1 MVIFGASGDL
11 ARRKLVP
18 ALYSLERDGLLTEDF
33 FIVGFARTRKEQEQF
48 RQEMRQAVLESSR
61 RQLFQQEVWQRFAR
75 RLYYFV
81 GNYEQPESYLKLQQ
95 FVDDLGLAPGRR
107 EYLYYLAL
115 PPGVAETVLERMRDS
130 QLVASSG
137 GCRLMIEKP
146 FGQDL
151 ESARR
156 LNRLLSGMF
165 DESRIHRID
174 HYLAKDTIRN
184 LLVFRFVNA
193 IFEPL
198 WNRQCIDN
206 VQITAAEDI
215 GIEGRGSY
223 YDAAGVVRD
232 MLQNHVLQVLALTAM
247 EPPVAGDVESV
258 RDRKVEVFKSLAP
271 ILPGDFVFG
280 QYRGYR
286 QEPRVAPRSRTPT
299 FAALRLFINNWRWQ
313 GVPFYIRSGK
323 CLPRKMTEVVIQFQ
337 RVPLCVLDENVCRQQ
352 SQPNSLVM
360 RLQPDEGIRLVF
372 TTMVPGREDR
382 IDLAEMDFRYSSFGV
397 QPTEAYE
404 RVLLDGLEGRPAL
417 FWRADGVEA
426 AWRAVA
432 PLLADPGEE
441 LAGAFP
447 NYEPGSWGPEDAR
460 ELLRRDGRS
469 WFEHGS

>member
-1 MVIFGASGDL
+1 
-11 ARRKLVP
+11 
-18 ALYSLERDGLLTEDF
+18 
-33 FIVGFARTRKEQEQF
+33 
-48 RQEMRQAVLESSR
+48 
-61 RQLFQQEVWQRFAR
+61 
-75 RLYYFV
+75 
-81 GNYEQPESYLKLQQ
+81 
-95 FVDDLGLAPGRR
+95 
-107 EYLYYLAL
+107 
-115 PPGVAETVLERMRDS
+115 
-130 QLVASSG
+130 
-137 GCRLMIEKP
+137 
-146 FGQDL
+146 
-151 ESARR
+151 
-156 LNRLLSGMF
+156 
-165 DESRIHRID
+165 
-174 HYLAKDTIRN
+174 
-184 LLVFRFVNA
+184 
-193 IFEPL
+193 
-198 WNRQCIDN
+198 
-206 VQITAAEDI
+206 
-215 GIEGRGSY
+215 
-223 YDAAGVVRD
+223 